1 MSQSKVVSVG
11 GVDYDIHTGMP
22 VQATA
27 KTASKDARRAQ
38 SVAAKGIHRQH
49 QRSTALNRQFVKK
62 KTVAAKQPAQA
73 QTGTKSMDMRAPVQR
88 SPHIS
93 KFAREIHKV
102 PTQSRPTTT
111 DIAPVHHPVEAK
123 ARAVVK
129 QNSVVA
135 PPPTAQDVKHAA
147 LGKALANAQPDT
159 STVKSTK
166 RRSKSFKVAMASL
179 GLLLIAGY
187 FTYVNLPNLSVRVAA
202 AQAGINATYPE
213 YHPVGYHLNGP
224 VGYKNGEVN
233 MNFTSNSGPVAF
245 SLNQAGSNW
254 DSSAL
259 LEKYVNP
266 RSNGKYA
273 TYNDGGLTIYTYGTN
288 AAWVNGGILY
298 TVEGDATLS
307 NEQIRR
313 IATSL

>member
-11 GVDYDIHTGMP
+11 GVDYDFHTGMP
-22 VQATA
+22 LQANA
-27 KTASKDARRAQ
+27 KPVSKDASRAH
-38 SVAAKGIHRQH
+38 SVPAKGIHQQH

-62 KTVAAKQPAQA
+62 AAAAKQPTQTQA
-73 QTGTKSMDMRAPVQR
+73 NNKSMDMRPRVQR

-93 KFAREIHKV
+93 KFAHEVHKA
-102 PTQSRPTTT
+102 PAQSRPSV
-111 DIAPVHHPVEAK
+111 DIAPIHHPVEAK
-123 ARAVVK
+123 ARAVAK
-129 QNSVVA
+129 QKTTVTPA
-135 PPPTAQDVKHAA
+135 PTAQDVKHAE
-147 LGKALANAQPDT
+147 LGKALANAKPDT
-159 STVKSTK
+159 SVVKKTK
-166 RRSKSFKVAMASL
+166 RRGKAFNVAMASL
-179 GLLLIAGY
+179 GLLLLAGY

-224 VGYKNGEVN
+224 VGYQDGEVS
-233 MNFTSNSGPVAF
+233 MNFASNSGPVAF
-245 SLNQAGSNW
+245 SLNQASSNW

-266 RSNGKYA
+266 RSSGKYA

-313 IATSL
+313 IATSM